1 MNLQKN
7 KLGLFV
13 MLATVAGVVL
23 PAEAATKLENI
34 KVNDSLASQTKIELQ
49 FDGPVGSYQDRL
61 QYQPEQLIINL
72 SDAESAL
79 LKDKLDVNVNGIK
92 QLSVN
97 QTGEG
102 LDLVFGLNSLVPYEV
117 SQQNNSLYVTIGADP
132 RVTAARNGVKSPT
145 VLGTNASKSVAGG
158 INRINGISFK
168 KNSAGDGLVVV
179 NLDNKSAALD
189 LQNKGSHLIAKF
201 HGTNVASDLLAVMD
215 VADYATSVKS
225 IDVSQ
230 TADGAVLDMAMYNS
244 EYTAKYDQTG
254 DTVVINVAKKKPVV
268 KIDNTQKY
276 SGKLISLSFQDVP
289 VRSALKVLAQEVN
302 LNLVM
307 NDNVNGNITINF
319 DSVPWDQALDT
330 ILRVKG
336 LDKRVEGTIL
346 LIGSQD
352 ELAQYEQKQL
362 EEQEKRT
369 AKEPLITEYIQVNY
383 AKAADFVKLISTKD
397 SELSIK
403 ADNAGQYGGGNGAES
418 SESLL
423 SARGTVTVDERTNT
437 LIIKDTEASIANI
450 RRLIETLDTP
460 VQQVVIESRIVTVTE
475 GSDLSLGVQWNIDTN
490 NPHANTTG
498 YLGNPNNG
506 KWYTGAAEVGNLAP
520 AAGAAAGSFSLGRI
534 TKNFAVNMALT
545 ALETENRVDVV
556 ASPRITTT
564 NQKEAYIEQG
574 IEIPS
579 ITSASSGATTI
590 EWKKAVL
597 SMKVTPQITPDD
609 AVFLDL
615 EITKDDKGD
624 SVEFLGSE
632 SVSIATNELKTQVLV
647 ANGETLVLG
656 GVFNQT
662 VTRSV
667 SKVPLLGDIPVLG
680 WLFKSIKNT
689 SDKNEMLI
697 FITPHIVKSAI

>member
-23 PAEAATKLENI
+23 PAEAATKLENV
-34 KVNDSLASQTKIELQ
+34 KVNDQYASQTKIELQ
-49 FDGPVGSYQDRL
+49 FDGPIGSYQDRL

-79 LKDKLDVNVNGIK
+79 LKDSLDVNVRGINKMNVTQNGD
-92 QLSVN
+92 
-97 QTGEG
+97 G
-102 LDLVFGLNSLVPYEV
+102 LDVVFGLDSLVPYEV
-117 SQQNNSLYVTIGADP
+117 SQQNNSLYVTIGNDP
-132 RVTAARNGVKSPT
+132 RVTAARNGVTSSDIVK
-145 VLGTNASKSVAGG
+145 TNADRSVAGG
-158 INRINGISFK
+158 INRINGLSFK

-189 LQNKGSHLIAKF
+189 LQNKGRHLIAKF
-201 HGTNVASDLLAVMD
+201 HGTNVAPDLLAVMD
-215 VADYATSVKS
+215 VADYATQVKS

-230 TADGAVLDMAMYNS
+230 TADGAVLDMTMYNS
-244 EYTAKYDQTG
+244 EYDAKYDQSGETI
-254 DTVVINVAKKKPVV
+254 VINVAKKKPVI
-268 KIDNTQKY
+268 KLDNTQKY

-307 NDNVNGNITINF
+307 NDSVGGNITINF

-362 EEQEKRT
+362 EEQDKKT
-369 AKEPLITEYIQVNY
+369 AKEPLVTEFIQVNY

-397 SELSIK
+397 SELSIRANSVNSINGSSG
-403 ADNAGQYGGGNGAES
+403 ADSND
-418 SESLL
+418 SLL

-450 RRLIETLDTP
+450 KRLVETLDTP
-460 VQQVVIESRIVTVTE
+460 VQQVVIEARIVSIDESAETA
-475 GSDLSLGVQWNIDTN
+475 LGINWQMDTN
-490 NPHANTTG
+490 NGTLNTG
-498 YLGNPNNG
+498 KPNNSE
-506 KWYTGAAEVGNLAP
+506 KWY
-520 AAGAAAGSFSLGRI
+520 AGSGTQTDVPADGGTFSLGRI
-534 TKNFAVNMALT
+534 TKNFAINLALK
-545 ALETENRVDVV
+545 ALETEKRTDIIS
-556 ASPRITTT
+556 SPRITTT

-574 IEIPS
+574 YEIPS
-579 ITSASSGATTI
+579 ITASSAGNTTI

-597 SMKVTPQITPDD
+597 SLKVTPQITPDD
-609 AVFLDL
+609 SVFLDL
-615 EITKDDKGD
+615 KITQDDKGD
-624 SVEFLGSE
+624 EVKSFGTTSL
-632 SVSIATNELKTQVLV
+632 SIETRELETQVLV
-647 ANGETLVLG
+647 GNGETLVLG
-656 GVFNQT
+656 GIFQQ
-662 VTRSV
+662 SV
-667 SKVPLLGDIPVLG
+667 SRTVKKVPLLGDIPVLG
-680 WLFKSIKNT
+680 WLFKSVDNT
-689 SDKNEMLI
+689 NSKREVLV
-697 FITPHIVKSAI
+697 FITPHILKEAM

>member
-23 PAEAATKLENI
+23 PAEAATKLENV
-34 KVNDSLASQTKIELQ
+34 KVNDQYASQTKIELQ
-49 FDGPVGSYQDRL
+49 FDGPIGSYQDRL

-79 LKDKLDVNVNGIK
+79 LKDSLDVNVRGINKMDVTQNGD
-92 QLSVN
+92 
-97 QTGEG
+97 G
-102 LDLVFGLNSLVPYEV
+102 LDVVFGLDSLVPYEV
-117 SQQNNSLYVTIGADP
+117 SQQNNSLYVTIGNDP
-132 RVTAARNGVKSPT
+132 RVTAARNGVTNSDIVK
-145 VLGTNASKSVAGG
+145 TNADRSVAGG
-158 INRINGISFK
+158 INRINGLSFK

-189 LQNKGSHLIAKF
+189 LQNKGTHLIAKF
-201 HGTNVASDLLAVMD
+201 HGTNVAPDLLAVMD
-215 VADYATSVKS
+215 VADYATQVKS

-230 TADGAVLDMAMYNS
+230 TADGAVLDMTMYNS
-244 EYTAKYDQTG
+244 EYDAKYDQSG
-254 DTVVINVAKKKPVV
+254 ETVVINVAKKKPVI
-268 KIDNTQKY
+268 KLDNTQKY

-307 NDNVNGNITINF
+307 NDSVGGNITINF

-352 ELAQYEQKQL
+352 ELAKYEQKQL
-362 EEQEKRT
+362 EEQEKKT
-369 AKEPLITEYIQVNY
+369 AKEPLVTEFIQVNY

-397 SELSIK
+397 SALSIS
-403 ADNAGQYGGGNGAES
+403 ASNANSMYGGSNGAES
-418 SESLL
+418 ADSLL

-450 RRLIETLDTP
+450 KRLVETLDTP
-460 VQQVVIESRIVTVTE
+460 VQQVVIEARIVSIDESAETA
-475 GSDLSLGVQWNIDTN
+475 LGINWQMDTN
-490 NPHANTTG
+490 NGTLDSG
-498 YLGNPNNG
+498 RPNNSE
-506 KWYTGAAEVGNLAP
+506 KWY
-520 AAGAAAGSFSLGRI
+520 AGHGTQTDVPSDGGTFSLGRI
-534 TKNFAVNMALT
+534 TKNFAINLALK
-545 ALETENRVDVV
+545 ALETEKRTDIIS
-556 ASPRITTT
+556 SPRITTT

-574 IEIPS
+574 YEIPS

-597 SMKVTPQITPDD
+597 SLKVTPQITPDD
-609 AVFLDL
+609 SVFLDL
-615 EITKDDKGD
+615 KITQDDKGD
-624 SVEFLGSE
+624 EVKSFGTSSL
-632 SVSIATNELKTQVLV
+632 SIETRELETQVLV
-647 ANGETLVLG
+647 GNGETLVLG
-656 GVFNQT
+656 GIFQQ
-662 VTRSV
+662 SV
-667 SKVPLLGDIPVLG
+667 SRTVKKVPLLGDIPVLG
-680 WLFKSIKNT
+680 WLFKSVDNT
-689 SDKNEMLI
+689 NSKREVLV
-697 FITPHIVKSAI
+697 FITPHILKEAM

>member
-23 PAEAATKLENI
+23 PAEAATKLENV
-34 KVNDSLASQTKIELQ
+34 KVNDQYASQTKIELQ
-49 FDGPVGSYQDRL
+49 FDGPIGSYQDRL

-79 LKDKLDVNVNGIK
+79 LKDSLDVNVRGINKMNVTQNGD
-92 QLSVN
+92 
-97 QTGEG
+97 G
-102 LDLVFGLNSLVPYEV
+102 LDVVFGLDSLVPYEV
-117 SQQNNSLYVTIGADP
+117 SQQNNSLYVTIGNDP
-132 RVTAARNGVKSPT
+132 RVTAARNGVTSSDIVK
-145 VLGTNASKSVAGG
+145 TNADRSVAGG
-158 INRINGISFK
+158 INRINGLSFK
-168 KNSAGDGLVVV
+168 KNSSGDGLVVV

-201 HGTNVASDLLAVMD
+201 HGTNVAPDLLAVMD
-215 VADYATSVKS
+215 VADYATQVKS

-230 TADGAVLDMAMYNS
+230 TADGAVLDMTMYNS
-244 EYTAKYDQTG
+244 EYDAKYDQSGETI
-254 DTVVINVAKKKPVV
+254 VINVAKKKPVI
-268 KIDNTQKY
+268 KLDNTQKY

-307 NDNVNGNITINF
+307 NDSVGGNITINF

-362 EEQEKRT
+362 EEQDKKT
-369 AKEPLITEYIQVNY
+369 AKEPLVTEFIQVNY

-397 SELSIK
+397 SELSIRANSVNNINGSSG
-403 ADNAGQYGGGNGAES
+403 ADSND
-418 SESLL
+418 SLL

-450 RRLIETLDTP
+450 KRLVETLDTP
-460 VQQVVIESRIVTVTE
+460 VQQVVIEARIVSIDESAETA
-475 GSDLSLGVQWNIDTN
+475 LGINWQMDTN
-490 NPHANTTG
+490 NGTLNTG
-498 YLGNPNNG
+498 KPNNSE
-506 KWYTGAAEVGNLAP
+506 KWY
-520 AAGAAAGSFSLGRI
+520 AGSGTQTDVPADGGTFSLGRI
-534 TKNFAVNMALT
+534 TKNFAINLALK
-545 ALETENRVDVV
+545 ALETEKRTDIIS
-556 ASPRITTT
+556 SPRITTT

-574 IEIPS
+574 YEIPS
-579 ITSASSGATTI
+579 ITASSAGNTTI

-597 SMKVTPQITPDD
+597 SLKVTPQITPDD
-609 AVFLDL
+609 SVFLDL
-615 EITKDDKGD
+615 KITQDDKGD
-624 SVEFLGSE
+624 EVKSFGTTSL
-632 SVSIATNELKTQVLV
+632 SIETRELETQVLV
-647 ANGETLVLG
+647 GNGETLVLG
-656 GVFNQT
+656 GIFQQ
-662 VTRSV
+662 SV
-667 SKVPLLGDIPVLG
+667 SRTVKKVPLLGDIPVLG
-680 WLFKSIKNT
+680 WLFKSVDNT
-689 SDKNEMLI
+689 NSKREVLV
-697 FITPHIVKSAI
+697 FITPHILKEAM

>member
-23 PAEAATKLENI
+23 PAEAATKLENV
-34 KVNDSLASQTKIELQ
+34 KVNDQYASQTKIELQ
-49 FDGPVGSYQDRL
+49 FDGPIGSYQDRL

-79 LKDKLDVNVNGIK
+79 LKDSLDVNVRGINKMDVTQNGD
-92 QLSVN
+92 
-97 QTGEG
+97 G
-102 LDLVFGLNSLVPYEV
+102 LDVVFGLDSLVPYEV
-117 SQQNNSLYVTIGADP
+117 SQQNNSLYVTIGNDP
-132 RVTAARNGVKSPT
+132 RVTAARNGVTNSDIVK
-145 VLGTNASKSVAGG
+145 TNADRSVAGG
-158 INRINGISFK
+158 INRINGLSFK

-189 LQNKGSHLIAKF
+189 LQNKGTHLIAKF
-201 HGTNVASDLLAVMD
+201 HGTNVAPDLLAVMD
-215 VADYATSVKS
+215 VADYATQVKS

-230 TADGAVLDMAMYNS
+230 TADGAVLDMTMYNS
-244 EYTAKYDQTG
+244 EYDAKYDQSG
-254 DTVVINVAKKKPVV
+254 ETVVINVAKKKPVI
-268 KIDNTQKY
+268 KLDNTQKY

-307 NDNVNGNITINF
+307 NDSVGGNITINF

-352 ELAQYEQKQL
+352 ELAKYEQKQL
-362 EEQEKRT
+362 EEQEKKT
-369 AKEPLITEYIQVNY
+369 AKEPLVTEFIQVNY

-397 SELSIK
+397 SALSIS
-403 ADNAGQYGGGNGAES
+403 ASNANSLYGGNNGAES
-418 SESLL
+418 SDSLL

-450 RRLIETLDTP
+450 KRLVETLDTP
-460 VQQVVIESRIVTVTE
+460 VQQVVIEARIVSIDESAETA
-475 GSDLSLGVQWNIDTN
+475 LGINWQMDTN
-490 NPHANTTG
+490 NGTLDSG
-498 YLGNPNNG
+498 RPNNSE
-506 KWYTGAAEVGNLAP
+506 KWYAGHGTQTDVP
-520 AAGAAAGSFSLGRI
+520 ADGGTFSLGRI
-534 TKNFAVNMALT
+534 TKNFAINLALK
-545 ALETENRVDVV
+545 ALETEKRTDIIS
-556 ASPRITTT
+556 SPRITTT

-574 IEIPS
+574 YEIPS

-597 SMKVTPQITPDD
+597 SLKVTPQITPDD
-609 AVFLDL
+609 SVFLDL
-615 EITKDDKGD
+615 TITQDDKGD
-624 SVEFLGSE
+624 EVKSFGTSSL
-632 SVSIATNELKTQVLV
+632 SIETRELETQVLV
-647 ANGETLVLG
+647 GNGETLVLG
-656 GVFNQT
+656 GIFQQ
-662 VTRSV
+662 SV
-667 SKVPLLGDIPVLG
+667 SRTVKKVPLLGDIPVLG
-680 WLFKSIKNT
+680 WLFKSVDNT
-689 SDKNEMLI
+689 NSKREVLV
-697 FITPHIVKSAI
+697 FITPHILKETM

>member
-23 PAEAATKLENI
+23 PAEAATKLENV
-34 KVNDSLASQTKIELQ
+34 KVNDQYASQTKIELQ
-49 FDGPVGSYQDRL
+49 FDGPIGSYQDRL

-79 LKDKLDVNVNGIK
+79 LKDSLDVNVRGINKMNVTQNGD
-92 QLSVN
+92 
-97 QTGEG
+97 G
-102 LDLVFGLNSLVPYEV
+102 LDVVFGLDSLVPYEV
-117 SQQNNSLYVTIGADP
+117 SQQNNSLYVTIGNDP
-132 RVTAARNGVKSPT
+132 RVTAARNGVTSSDIVK
-145 VLGTNASKSVAGG
+145 TNADRSVAGG
-158 INRINGISFK
+158 INRINGLSFK

-189 LQNKGSHLIAKF
+189 LQNKGRHLIAKF
-201 HGTNVASDLLAVMD
+201 HGTNVAPDLLAVMD
-215 VADYATSVKS
+215 VADYATQVKS

-230 TADGAVLDMAMYNS
+230 TADGAVLDMTMYNS
-244 EYTAKYDQTG
+244 EYDAKYDQSGETI
-254 DTVVINVAKKKPVV
+254 VINVAKKKPVI
-268 KIDNTQKY
+268 KLDNTQKY

-307 NDNVNGNITINF
+307 NDSVGGNITINF

-362 EEQEKRT
+362 EEQDKKT
-369 AKEPLITEYIQVNY
+369 AKEPLVTEFIQVNY

-397 SELSIK
+397 SELSIRANSVNNINGSSG
-403 ADNAGQYGGGNGAES
+403 ADSND
-418 SESLL
+418 SLL

-450 RRLIETLDTP
+450 KRLVETLDTP
-460 VQQVVIESRIVTVTE
+460 VQQVVIEARIVSIDESAETA
-475 GSDLSLGVQWNIDTN
+475 LGINWQMDTN
-490 NPHANTTG
+490 NGTLNTG
-498 YLGNPNNG
+498 KPNNSE
-506 KWYTGAAEVGNLAP
+506 KWY
-520 AAGAAAGSFSLGRI
+520 AGSGTQTDVPADGGTFSLGRI
-534 TKNFAVNMALT
+534 TKNFAINLALK
-545 ALETENRVDVV
+545 ALETEKRTDIIS
-556 ASPRITTT
+556 SPRITTT

-574 IEIPS
+574 YEIPS
-579 ITSASSGATTI
+579 ITASSAGNTTI

-597 SMKVTPQITPDD
+597 SLKVTPQITPDD
-609 AVFLDL
+609 SVFLDL
-615 EITKDDKGD
+615 KITQDDKGD
-624 SVEFLGSE
+624 EVKSFGTTSL
-632 SVSIATNELKTQVLV
+632 SIETRELETQVLV
-647 ANGETLVLG
+647 GNGETLVLG
-656 GVFNQT
+656 GIFQQ
-662 VTRSV
+662 SV
-667 SKVPLLGDIPVLG
+667 SRTVKKVPLLGDIPVLG
-680 WLFKSIKNT
+680 WLFKSVDNT
-689 SDKNEMLI
+689 NSKREVLV
-697 FITPHIVKSAI
+697 FITPHILKEAM

>member
-23 PAEAATKLENI
+23 PAEAATKLENV
-34 KVNDSLASQTKIELQ
+34 KVNDQYASQTKIELQ
-49 FDGPVGSYQDRL
+49 FDGPIGSYQDRL

-79 LKDKLDVNVNGIK
+79 LKDSLDVNVRGINKMNVTQNGD
-92 QLSVN
+92 
-97 QTGEG
+97 G
-102 LDLVFGLNSLVPYEV
+102 LDVVFGLDSLVPYEV
-117 SQQNNSLYVTIGADP
+117 SQQNNSLYVTIGNDP
-132 RVTAARNGVKSPT
+132 RVTAARNGVTSSDIVK
-145 VLGTNASKSVAGG
+145 TNADRSVAGG
-158 INRINGISFK
+158 INRINGLSFK
-168 KNSAGDGLVVV
+168 KNSSGDGLVVV

-201 HGTNVASDLLAVMD
+201 HGTNVAPDLLAVMD
-215 VADYATSVKS
+215 VADYATQVKS

-230 TADGAVLDMAMYNS
+230 TADGAVLDMTMYNS
-244 EYTAKYDQTG
+244 EYDAKYDQSGETI
-254 DTVVINVAKKKPVV
+254 VINVAKKKPVI
-268 KIDNTQKY
+268 KLDNTQKY

-307 NDNVNGNITINF
+307 NDSVGGNITINF

-362 EEQEKRT
+362 EEQDKKT
-369 AKEPLITEYIQVNY
+369 AKEPLVTEFIQVNY

-397 SELSIK
+397 SELSIRANSVNNINGSSG
-403 ADNAGQYGGGNGAES
+403 ADSND
-418 SESLL
+418 SLL

-450 RRLIETLDTP
+450 KRLVETLDTP
-460 VQQVVIESRIVTVTE
+460 VQQVVIEARIVSIDESAETA
-475 GSDLSLGVQWNIDTN
+475 LGINWQMDTN
-490 NPHANTTG
+490 NGTLNTG
-498 YLGNPNNG
+498 KPNNSE
-506 KWYTGAAEVGNLAP
+506 KWY
-520 AAGAAAGSFSLGRI
+520 AGSGTQTDVPADGGTFSLGRI
-534 TKNFAVNMALT
+534 TKNFAINLALK
-545 ALETENRVDVV
+545 ALETEKRTDIIS
-556 ASPRITTT
+556 SPRITTT

-574 IEIPS
+574 YEIPS

-597 SMKVTPQITPDD
+597 SLKVTPQITPDD
-609 AVFLDL
+609 SVFLDL
-615 EITKDDKGD
+615 KITQDDKGD
-624 SVEFLGSE
+624 EVKSFGTTSL
-632 SVSIATNELKTQVLV
+632 SIETRELETQVLV
-647 ANGETLVLG
+647 GNGETLVLG
-656 GVFNQT
+656 GIFQQ
-662 VTRSV
+662 SV
-667 SKVPLLGDIPVLG
+667 SRTVKKVPLLGDIPVLG
-680 WLFKSIKNT
+680 WLFKSVDNT
-689 SDKNEMLI
+689 NSKREVLV
-697 FITPHIVKSAI
+697 FITPHILKEAM

>member
-23 PAEAATKLENI
+23 PAEAATKLENV
-34 KVNDSLASQTKIELQ
+34 KVNDQYASQTKIELQ
-49 FDGPVGSYQDRL
+49 FDGPIGSYQDRL

-79 LKDKLDVNVNGIK
+79 LKDSLDVNVRGINKMNVTQNGD
-92 QLSVN
+92 
-97 QTGEG
+97 G
-102 LDLVFGLNSLVPYEV
+102 LDVVFGLDSLVPYEV
-117 SQQNNSLYVTIGADP
+117 SQQNNSLYVTIGNDP
-132 RVTAARNGVKSPT
+132 RVTAARNGVTSSDIVK
-145 VLGTNASKSVAGG
+145 TNADRSVAGG
-158 INRINGISFK
+158 INRINGLSFK

-201 HGTNVASDLLAVMD
+201 HGTNVAPDLLAVMD
-215 VADYATSVKS
+215 VADYATQVKS

-230 TADGAVLDMAMYNS
+230 TADGAVLDMTMYNS
-244 EYTAKYDQTG
+244 EYDAKYDQSGETI
-254 DTVVINVAKKKPVV
+254 VINVAKKKPVI
-268 KIDNTQKY
+268 KLDNTQKY

-307 NDNVNGNITINF
+307 NDSVGGNITINF

-362 EEQEKRT
+362 EEQDKKT
-369 AKEPLITEYIQVNY
+369 AKEPLVTEFIQVNY

-397 SELSIK
+397 SELSIRANSVDNINGSSG
-403 ADNAGQYGGGNGAES
+403 ADSND
-418 SESLL
+418 SLL

-450 RRLIETLDTP
+450 KRLVETLDTP
-460 VQQVVIESRIVTVTE
+460 VQQVVIEARIVSIDESAETA
-475 GSDLSLGVQWNIDTN
+475 LGINWQMDTN
-490 NPHANTTG
+490 NGTLNTG
-498 YLGNPNNG
+498 KPNNSE
-506 KWYTGAAEVGNLAP
+506 KWY
-520 AAGAAAGSFSLGRI
+520 AGSGTQTDVPADGGTFSLGRI
-534 TKNFAVNMALT
+534 TKNFAINLALK
-545 ALETENRVDVV
+545 ALETEKRTDIIS
-556 ASPRITTT
+556 SPRITTT

-574 IEIPS
+574 YEIPS

-597 SMKVTPQITPDD
+597 SLKVTPQITPDD
-609 AVFLDL
+609 SVFLDL
-615 EITKDDKGD
+615 KITQDDKGD
-624 SVEFLGSE
+624 EVKSFGTSSL
-632 SVSIATNELKTQVLV
+632 SIETRELETQVLV
-647 ANGETLVLG
+647 GNGETLVLG
-656 GVFNQT
+656 GIFQQ
-662 VTRSV
+662 SV
-667 SKVPLLGDIPVLG
+667 SRTVKKVPLLGDIPVLG
-680 WLFKSIKNT
+680 WLFKSVDNT
-689 SDKNEMLI
+689 NSKREVLV
-697 FITPHIVKSAI
+697 FITPHILKEAM